1 MKKENF
7 MSMILGTIG
16 GILFAIGM
24 CMCMIKEW
32 NTFNQGIV
40 VGAVGLVVLLLMLFV
55 RQKCRE
61 SQQLS
66 LTEKQ

>member
-24 CMCMIKEW
+24 CMCMIKE
-32 NTFNQGIV
+32 
-40 VGAVGLVVLLLMLFV
+40 
-55 RQKCRE
+55 
-61 SQQLS
+61 
-66 LTEKQ
+66 